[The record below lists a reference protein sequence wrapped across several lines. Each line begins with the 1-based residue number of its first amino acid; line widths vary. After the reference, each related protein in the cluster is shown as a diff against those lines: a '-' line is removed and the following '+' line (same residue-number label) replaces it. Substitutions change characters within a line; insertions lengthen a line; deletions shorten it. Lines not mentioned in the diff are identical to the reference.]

1 MLAEIHQSST
11 GSAAGPTRPSG
22 ENSPRPG
29 KNFPR
34 ATVLVV
40 DDEPLVRWSIA
51 ETLGDSGYKV
61 SEAADAACALAAF
74 ETAPPADVVLLD
86 LRLPDCDDLAT
97 LSAIR
102 RLSPATRIVLLT
114 AFGTP
119 EIFAEARRLGAFA
132 IMDKPFE
139 IDAVRAV
146 VDRALAGRTH

>member
-11 GSAAGPTRPSG
+11 GSANGRAWQPG
-22 ENSPRPG
+22 ENSPKPV
-29 KNFPR
+29 KNFPA

-40 DDEPLVRWSIA
+40 DDEPLIRWSIA
-51 ETLGDSGYKV
+51 ETLAEGGYKV
-61 SEAADAACALAAF
+61 SEAGDAASAIAAF
-74 ETAPPADVVLLD
+74 QTTPAADVVLLD

-102 RLSPATRIVLLT
+102 QLSPATRIVLIT

-119 EIFAEARRLGAFA
+119 EILAEAHRLGAFA

-139 IDAVRAV
+139 IDAVRTV
-146 VDRALAGRTH
+146 VDRALAEPQH